1 VIYRGELDHYRDGV
15 RVICTLTR
23 SQPAGWTGYSGRV
36 NAAMLAQTA
45 WPASQHP
52 LAFVCGPTSFVETVA
67 ENLIGLGYPPERVK
81 TERFGGT

>member
-1 VIYRGELDHYRDGV
+1 
-15 RVICTLTR
+15 
-23 SQPAGWTGYSGRV
+23 
-36 NAAMLAQTA
+36 MLAEIA

-67 ENLIGLGYPPERVK
+67 ADLVALGYPPARVK